1 MILATPAVSRK
12 YTCSLFEILSRFFPL
27 QLVRIRSVRLEFF
40 ILAALAGSLAL
51 AQPQPAGQDTLVTQA
66 LPQIAREA
74 SQFWQAASGYFCRET
89 LHQKALTMPKARLRI
104 GRKATE
110 PVKPEFKDREIVS
123 FYALSAFRT
132 TPEALHE
139 FRQVFSVDGKPTMP
153 EAKALQKFRS
163 ILGSKDDRARTE
175 LQEDFDQANLA
186 VAATDFGQLILL
198 FTRSNLEKYTFERRA
213 PAFIGADRAMV
224 MDFRQSAGRE
234 SLRIEEPG
242 KQLKQPLS
250 GQLWV
255 RESDYVP
262 LRITLTAT
270 RQLEKAEIR
279 DEARVDYAPA
289 GSSAV
294 LPASVTYRRYVD
306 NELKVENVSQ
316 YSDWQPVK
324 PK

>member
-1 MILATPAVSRK
+1 MAVCRNYAS
-12 YTCSLFEILSRFFPL
+12 SPFAILSGFFPL
-27 QLVRIRSVRLEFF
+27 RLVRIRSVRSGFF
-40 ILAALAGSLAL
+40 ILAALALAPSPL
-51 AQPQPAGQDTLVTQA
+51 PAQDTLATET
-66 LPQIAREA
+66 LPQIARQA
-74 SQFWQAASGYFCRET
+74 SRFWQAASDYLCRET
-89 LHQKALTMPKARLRI
+89 LHQKALTLPKRKLRI

-110 PVKPEFKDREIVS
+110 PVKPEFRDREIVS
-123 FYALSAFRT
+123 YYALSAFRT

-139 FRQVFSVDGKPTMP
+139 FRQVFLVDGKPVML
-153 EAKALQKFRS
+153 EAKALQKLRA

-175 LQEDFDQANLA
+175 LQQDFDQANLA

-198 FTRSNLEKYTFERRA
+198 FTKANLGKYSFELDTSA
-213 PAFIGADRAMV
+213 LVGADRAIV
-224 MDFRQSAGRE
+224 IKFRQSAGQE

-242 KQLKQPLS
+242 KQVKQPLL

-255 RESDYVP
+255 RESDYLP

-270 RQLEKAEIR
+270 RQLESQEIR
-279 DEARVDYAPA
+279 DEARVDYAPNAA
-289 GSSAV
+289 GAV
-294 LPASVTYRRYVD
+294 LPASVVYRRYID